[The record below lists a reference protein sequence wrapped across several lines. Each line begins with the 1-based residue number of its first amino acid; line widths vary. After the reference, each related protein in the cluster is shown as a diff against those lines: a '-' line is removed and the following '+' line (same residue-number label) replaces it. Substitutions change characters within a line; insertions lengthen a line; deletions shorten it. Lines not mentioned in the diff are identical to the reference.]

1 MTAFSQSAKEVV
13 VATGANGQEKFSCPD
28 CDQPVYPRN
37 RAKWAA
43 HFVHKRHSACRTKLV
58 APLESDEH
66 KQGKHAIA
74 EYLRGNVSDPTID
87 VVIEK
92 TITTIDGRCR
102 EIDVAIA
109 RDGKVIEAHECQLSP
124 IGVLVGGKSSLQA
137 RILDYYQLGIPST
150 WWLGGDANTETVRE
164 YLLGLIQQENEHFR
178 LTENGHTILMGYT
191 IESSFNTK
199 LEKVIEQEKM
209 MEEFKQPEV
218 LPSAET
224 PITQG
229 EKFIEHLFKYSN
241 PQTVKAL
248 IKDAIANA
256 LDSNPSDATALCAA
270 WEKIQPTLAKPS
282 TPSLTDRVAAGN
294 LSFVTNGNGNGH
306 H

>member
-1 MTAFSQSAKEVV
+1 MMTAFSQSAKEVV

-74 EYLRGNVSDPTID
+74 AHLRSFIYDPTID
-87 VVIEK
+87 IVVEK

-102 EIDVAIA
+102 EIDVAIV

-191 IESSFNTK
+191 IEPSFNTK
-199 LEKVIEQEKM
+199 LDKVIEEEKV
-209 MEEFKQPEV
+209 MEESKV
-218 LPSAET
+218 LSSVEA
-224 PITQG
+224 PITSG
-229 EKFIEHLFKYSN
+229 ENFIEHLFKYGN

-270 WEKIQPTLAKPS
+270 WEKIQPTLAKPP
-282 TPSLTDRVAAGN
+282 TPSLTDRVTAGN
-294 LSFVTNGNGNGH
+294 LSFVTNGNGH